1 MMYCLVDCAG
11 VHAWLWTREGWVEVS
26 PRLFERSDGSL
37 DLSPDRSANPERV
50 IGTRFLLGIHDVSR
64 I

>member
-1 MMYCLVDCAG
+1 MYCLVDCRG
-11 VHAWLWTREGWVEVS
+11 VRAWVWMGDAWLEVS
-26 PRLFERSDGSL
+26 TRLFERSDGSL

-50 IGTRFLLGIHDVSR
+50 IGSRFATGIR